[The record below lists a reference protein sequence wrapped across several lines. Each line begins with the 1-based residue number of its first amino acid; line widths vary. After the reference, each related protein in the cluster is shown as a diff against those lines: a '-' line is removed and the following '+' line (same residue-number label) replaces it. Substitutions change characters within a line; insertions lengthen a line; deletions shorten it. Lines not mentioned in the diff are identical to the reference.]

1 MVIKLD
7 LNLFCYKLLTFSM
20 WFSFPHRSA
29 GKESTRNV
37 EDLGSMG
44 WEDPLEKGMTIHS
57 SILALA

>member
-57 SILALA
+57 SILAWV